1 MKILFLD
8 YLLKNLGAVFTIIFL
23 FYLCLMSIRF
33 VSLYNVLRH
42 AGTTPLLPFL
52 KDQFDSL
59 KKACATSNALLVE
72 NRIEQ
77 LWIDYENMTMP
88 HFSAIN
94 SYVYSIILWGF
105 TGTIWGTIKAFSKM
119 GESLFEKDIQA
130 AEALSSA
137 LQGGLN
143 IALYTSLVA
152 ATIGA
157 VTVTFIYSKYMFEK
171 SKHIETQI
179 NEQIYRVV
187 EEGQRDKG
195 QAQRHKANKSQ

>member
-1 MKILFLD
+1 MNILFLEF
-8 YLLKNLGAVFTIIFL
+8 LVKNLGIIFTVIFL
-23 FYLCLMSIRF
+23 FYICLMAIR
-33 VSLYNVLRH
+33 VVKLYNVLRYIDDNEKVN
-42 AGTTPLLPFL
+42 PSSLRFL
-52 KDQFDSL
+52 KDQFQMLQETCKMS
-59 KKACATSNALLVE
+59 SNLLIE

-77 LWIDYENMTMP
+77 IWIEYENKIQA

-94 SYVYSIILWGF
+94 GYIYSLILWGF

-119 GESLFEKDIQA
+119 GEKLFEKDMVA

-157 VTVTFIYSKYMFEK
+157 IMVTFIYSKYMYQKAKRLEGV
-171 SKHIETQI
+171 I
-179 NEQIYRVV
+179 NEEIYQIICKEDVSSK
-187 EEGQRDKG
+187 EEG
-195 QAQRHKANKSQ
+195 